1 MYAKDVK
8 RYKPEE
14 LVTYYEQDITS
25 SILVQQ
31 AFFVVA
37 YGAIENKKLLNNVLL
52 GVENGGFLLTVEN
65 QFDQKFRENG
75 IDVIAKYTDG
85 QNTYILLKKVM
96 ITLQCYYFVIFL
108 KIFLTHKCDVLI

>member
-14 LVTYYEQDITS
+14 LVTYYEQDLTS
-25 SILVQQ
+25 STLVQE

-37 YGAIENKKLLNNVLL
+37 NGAIENKKILNNVLF

-65 QFDQKFRENG
+65 QFDQTFRENG

-85 QNTYILLKKVM
+85 QNTYVLLKKVM
-96 ITLQCYYFVIFL
+96 SYLYYLFIVFL
-108 KIFLTHKCDVLI
+108 KLFLTYKRDIKI